1 MIADRLRK
9 ARLMAV
15 LSQAELSRRTGLSL
29 RMIRN
34 FENVKATPSSTQ
46 LLVWG
51 NVCGVRTKYFF
62 RRDTVTLID
71 TRWFT
76 WIGESE

>member
-1 MIADRLRK
+1 MISDRIRK
-9 ARLMAV
+9 ARLMAG

-34 FENVKATPSSTQ
+34 FEHGTLTPSSTQ

-51 NVCGVRTKYFF
+51 NVCGVRTEYFF

-76 WIGESE
+76 GIGESE